1 MHGSPKQKTAKNVNL
16 AQTSDLKTTNERD
29 DFAEFNKWYVES
41 ANAIAAI
48 GNGRAGTSTRKNNT
62 SIIK

>member
-29 DFAEFNKWYVES
+29 VLLSSTNGMQNS

-48 GNGRAGTSTRKNNT
+48 SNKRAENSMGKNN
-62 SIIK
+62 KVLY

>member
-29 DFAEFNKWYVES
+29 VLLS
-41 ANAIAAI
+41 
-48 GNGRAGTSTRKNNT
+48 STN
-62 SIIK
+62 SM

>member
-29 DFAEFNKWYVES
+29 VL
-41 ANAIAAI
+41 
-48 GNGRAGTSTRKNNT
+48 GHLQTSVA
-62 SIIK
+62 